1 MTHALVGRQAPE
13 QGDIFDRFVVNL
25 QIVNAKI
32 MEGGKHLLGQ
42 SVLQRDLERDDVIE
56 KGKDVIAVGAIGRGG
71 HAQIKPRRKV
81 RHDGLVTLGSR
92 AVGLVDDDVVEL
104 IGTEIAQMF
113 GDRRTH
119 GKHAG
124 SIAYI
129 LASLIGVERIGTT

>member
-1 MTHALVGRQAPE
+1 M
-13 QGDIFDRFVVNL
+13 
-25 QIVNAKI
+25 
-32 MEGGKHLLGQ
+32 
-42 SVLQRDLERDDVIE
+42 IE
-56 KGKDVIAVGAIGRGG
+56 KGKDVVAVGAIRRSG
-71 HAQIKPRRKV
+71 HAKIKPRRKV
-81 RHDGLVTLGSR
+81 RHDGLVALRSR

-124 SIAYI
+124 GIAYI